1 MRTLPENAQRR
12 RGAGR
17 GCAVT
22 LFALFASLA
31 VAIPLASQL
40 ALAGHEATTFAAS
53 RIRTT
58 GASAIEGGVG
68 CTSSGR
74 NVAGSD
80 IVVAADE
87 RICGSANALFG
98 DIQVAGQVDGSVTTL
113 GGSIDITG
121 QVMGNVRAVGGD
133 VSLGP
138 RAVVDGDIQMLG
150 GDVHRAAGAV
160 VNGSVRDAPVSLAIL
175 PWNAFASASGYRFP
189 LWSVLLWTL
198 AAALIAGF
206 FPERLGRVGRI
217 ARRRFVGSA
226 LAGGAIFMAAMV
238 ATVVLI
244 VTCIGIPAAL
254 ALLIAVW
261 LLWLTGTVAVGYALG
276 DGVLRAVSRQQRG
289 IVPATL
295 VGVWLVTVAESI
307 PCVGGVI
314 WLLVGCA
321 GLGAATV
328 ALLTTPRRRNRRWAA

>member
-1 MRTLPENAQRR
+1 MRTTPDDTQRR
-12 RGAGR
+12 HVAGY
-17 GCAVT
+17 GCVVT
-22 LFALFASLA
+22 LFALFAALA
-31 VAIPLASQL
+31 VAIPLASQF
-40 ALAGHEATTFAAS
+40 ALVEHEATTFVAW
-53 RIRTT
+53 RGPTQ
-58 GASAIEGGVG
+58 GAGALDGGSG

-74 NVAGSD
+74 NVGGGE
-80 IVVAADE
+80 VMVAADE
-87 RICGSANALFG
+87 HVCGSVNALFG
-98 DIQVAGQVDGSVTTL
+98 DIHVAGRVDGSVTTL
-113 GGSIDITG
+113 GGSIVITG
-121 QVMGNVRAVGGD
+121 LVMGSVRAVGGD
-133 VSLGP
+133 VTLGP

-160 VNGSVRDAPVSLAIL
+160 VNGSVRDARLTLAIL
-175 PWNAFASASGYRFP
+175 PWNPFGAGAGYRFP

-198 AAALIAGF
+198 AGALIAGF

-226 LAGGAIFMAAMV
+226 VAGGATFMAAMV
-238 ATVVLI
+238 ASVILT

-254 ALLIAVW
+254 ALLAAVW
-261 LLWLTGTVAVGYALG
+261 LLWVTGTVAVGYALG
-276 DGVLRAVSRQQRG
+276 SGVLRVVSRQQRG

-307 PCVGGVI
+307 PCVGGMI

-328 ALLTTPRRRNRRWAA
+328 ALLATPRRRQRWSA